1 MIFNLDDTVMI
12 TQQLKK
18 SLKSE
23 PKSTEAE
30 RETTE
35 KSIVT
40 EPTNSGGVD
49 EKVVDKKGNG
59 GVAAVVIIV
68 LIVVAIV
75 AFVLYKRCKSDYQ
88 GMWL

>member
-1 MIFNLDDTVMI
+1 M
-12 TQQLKK
+12 
-18 SLKSE
+18 
-23 PKSTEAE
+23 
-30 RETTE
+30 
-35 KSIVT
+35 T

-88 GMWL
+88 GMWF